1 MFVLWFSAAAAA
13 ADLFSSLQAGVRYT
27 VFRSS
32 GVTCHLGCFRPLK
45 TALYCRHA
53 NEAVTTNQESTGAN
67 QKQLDAISSPTG
79 RRVPAVAMSHQQPAL
94 LVHTACTCSHGLKA
108 LFDAF
113 FFCLDWLVSFMC
125 PRNPIFFSENTQ
137 TNKMLWRG

>member
-1 MFVLWFSAAAAA
+1 MFALGFSAATAA

-67 QKQLDAISSPTG
+67 QEQLDAISSPAG
-79 RRVPAVAMSHQQPAL
+79 RRVPAVAMSHHQPAL
-94 LVHTACTCSHGLKA
+94 LVHTAWMCSHGSLMPF
-108 LFDAF
+108 LFF
-113 FFCLDWLVSFMC
+113 LLGLISLLCVSSQSD
-125 PRNPIFFSENTQ
+125 IFFL
-137 TNKMLWRG
+137 KIHKKKCFGGG